1 MPTISSPAPDTTAPR
16 VIDDDGD
23 YEYYWS
29 RGDVDV
35 PIPRWLAEIVDV
47 PGIVRLEIFLIGVC
61 TGLIV
66 AALALLI
73 AFWVAL
79 G

>member
-1 MPTISSPAPDTTAPR
+1 MPSISPPAPYTTAPR
-16 VIDDDGD
+16 VIDDDAD
-23 YEYYWS
+23 YEYFWS
-29 RGDVDV
+29 RGGVDV

-61 TGLIV
+61 TGLVV
-66 AALALLI
+66 AAVALLI

>member
-1 MPTISSPAPDTTAPR
+1 

-23 YEYYWS
+23 YEYFWS

-61 TGLIV
+61 TGLVV
-66 AALALLI
+66 AAVALLI

>member
-1 MPTISSPAPDTTAPR
+1 MPSISSPAPYTTTSP

-23 YEYYWS
+23 YEYFWS
-29 RGDVDV
+29 HGGIDV

-61 TGLIV
+61 TGLVV
-66 AALALLI
+66 AAVALLI
-73 AFWVAL
+73 AFWVAM

>member
-1 MPTISSPAPDTTAPR
+1 MPSISSPAPLADAPR

-23 YEYYWS
+23 YEYFWT

-61 TGLIV
+61 TGLVV
-66 AALALLI
+66 AAVALLI